1 MAKWVSSMSD
11 LAIPNSRI
19 QAEVKDMRPSHSS
32 GLLRRCAFGGAGIA
46 VAMALAGCALAPQV
60 KYPSVAAD
68 YHDQFPIVL
77 GQGRETLNIFPA
89 YHDGRIDEA
98 TQARL
103 VEFIRGYRQRGT
115 SGILMQVP
123 RGGPSAR
130 AVGLVRRELNEAGGR
145 VRMTSY
151 EGANPNL
158 ASPITLSFLKLK
170 ASVARSCGNWPS
182 DLASGSS
189 FEGSLNRPY
198 YNYGCSQQKML
209 AAEVSDPRDLVG
221 PRARTQSDSS
231 ARIIAVEKIRQGI
244 DPGTQWRTGVTSV
257 STAVQ

>member
-1 MAKWVSSMSD
+1 MNDAT
-11 LAIPNSRI
+11 IPDFRSE
-19 QAEVKDMRPSHSS
+19 AEVKDMRPSHSS
-32 GLLRRCAFGGAGIA
+32 GLVRRCIYGGAGIA
-46 VAMALAGCALAPQV
+46 FAMMLAGCGMAPQV
-60 KYPSVAAD
+60 HYPSVAAD

-89 YHDGRIDEA
+89 YHDGHIDSA

-103 VEFIRGYRQRGT
+103 TQFINGYRKRGT

-123 RGGPSAR
+123 RGGAAAR
-130 AVGLVRRELNEAGGR
+130 AAGLVRRELNEAGGR
-145 VRMTSY
+145 VRLSTY

-158 ASPITLSFLKLK
+158 ASPITLSFLRLK

-198 YNYGCSQQKML
+198 YNYGCSQQQML

-221 PRARTQSDSS
+221 PRARTPSDSTM
-231 ARIIAVEKIRQGI
+231 RIRSIEKVRNGV
-244 DPGTQWRTGVTSV
+244 DPGTQWRTGVTNV
-257 STAVQ
+257 SQAVQ